1 VEKINTELRRN
12 ELLSKLKKSH
22 QAVTGSELAEEF
34 GVSRQVI
41 VQDIALLRAKGEKII
56 ATSQGYYYE
65 DNLGMQTIRAS
76 IACKHSDGQELRD
89 ELTTIVNYGG
99 RIVDVKVEHPI
110 YGELIGNLMISTLE
124 DVEKFLDNYRF
135 NDTSLLSE
143 LTEGVHLHTIEV
155 VNKQVLDLIKEK
167 LAEKSLLL
175 LDQ

>member
-76 IACKHSDGQELRD
+76 IACKHSDGQELRSN
-89 ELTTIVNYGG
+89 V
-99 RIVDVKVEHPI
+99 
-110 YGELIGNLMISTLE
+110 
-124 DVEKFLDNYRF
+124 
-135 NDTSLLSE
+135 
-143 LTEGVHLHTIEV
+143 
-155 VNKQVLDLIKEK
+155 
-167 LAEKSLLL
+167 
-175 LDQ
+175 

>member
-1 VEKINTELRRN
+1 
-12 ELLSKLKKSH
+12 
-22 QAVTGSELAEEF
+22 
-34 GVSRQVI
+34 
-41 VQDIALLRAKGEKII
+41 
-56 ATSQGYYYE
+56 
-65 DNLGMQTIRAS
+65 M
-76 IACKHSDGQELRD
+76 
-89 ELTTIVNYGG
+89 TTIVNYGG

>member
-1 VEKINTELRRN
+1 MKKINTELRRN
-12 ELLSKLKKSH
+12 ELLAKLKESY

-41 VQDIALLRAKGEKII
+41 VQDIALLRAKGEKIV

-76 IACKHSDGQELRD
+76 IACRHNDGQELRD
-89 ELTTIVNYGG
+89 ELRTIVNHGG

-110 YGELIGNLMISTLE
+110 YGELSGNLMISSFE
-124 DVEKFLDNYRF
+124 DVENFLDNYRL

-143 LTEGVHLHTIEV
+143 LTDGVHLHTIEV
-155 VNKQVLDLIKEK
+155 VNKQVLKLIKEK
-167 LAEKSLLL
+167 LAEKGLLL
-175 LDQ
+175 AD